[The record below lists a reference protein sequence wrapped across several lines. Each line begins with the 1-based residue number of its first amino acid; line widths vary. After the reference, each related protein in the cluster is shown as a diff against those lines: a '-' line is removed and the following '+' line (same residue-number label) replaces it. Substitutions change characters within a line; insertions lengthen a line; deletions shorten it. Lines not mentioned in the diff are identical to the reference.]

1 MVSLISL
8 FSFKWMQHSSLTA
21 STVVLHCCMGLNI
34 CPFQPQKWLCSSGG
48 WFLSIQGSSEA
59 WKSLSIRHD
68 ILSTAAD
75 PLGSLLPTSARP
87 ESSILACP
95 CTAHRAEGPQFLPAA
110 EQGVGPHHLTR
121 NLPIPCRKRLWS
133 QPVAEEREELSPA
146 PSGGLCCWDHS
157 PGIFLHSGCSSP
169 IQQLCCSRGVA
180 GDGAGRAADL
190 AGAQCTTLKVWMLK
204 QSPGEEQGAYLTQV
218 SQPSVFFPAALFP

>member
-75 PLGSLLPTSARP
+75 PLGSFLPTSARP
-87 ESSILACP
+87 ELSILACP
-95 CTAHRAEGPQFLPAA
+95 CTVHRAERPNSYQLLLLSREWG
-110 EQGVGPHHLTR
+110 LTR
-121 NLPIPCRKRLWS
+121 NLPIACRRHLWT

-146 PSGGLCCWDHS
+146 PSGGLCC
-157 PGIFLHSGCSSP
+157 
-169 IQQLCCSRGVA
+169 
-180 GDGAGRAADL
+180 
-190 AGAQCTTLKVWMLK
+190 
-204 QSPGEEQGAYLTQV
+204 
-218 SQPSVFFPAALFP
+218 

>member
-34 CPFQPQKWLCSSGG
+34 CPLQPQKWLCSSGG
-48 WFLSIQGSSEA
+48 CFLSIQGSSEA

-75 PLGSLLPTSARP
+75 PRGPLLPTSARP
-87 ESSILACP
+87 ELSILARPCIVHKSRKTCP
-95 CTAHRAEGPQFLPAA
+95 YQLLLSREWG
-110 EQGVGPHHLTR
+110 LTR

-133 QPVAEEREELSPA
+133 QLVAEEREELSPA
-146 PSGGLCCWDHS
+146 PSGGLCCWDRSARVFPHS
-157 PGIFLHSGCSSP
+157 QHPGSGCSSS
-169 IQQLCCSRGVA
+169 IQQLCCSHAVLWGGRGWSRQSSTLPHIKGLDA
-180 GDGAGRAADL
+180 KAAPL
-190 AGAQCTTLKVWMLK
+190 
-204 QSPGEEQGAYLTQV
+204 
-218 SQPSVFFPAALFP
+218 

>member
-21 STVVLHCCMGLNI
+21 STVVLHCCRGLNI

-87 ESSILACP
+87 ELSILACP
-95 CTAHRAEGPQFLPAA
+95 CAVHTAERPNSYQLLLLSREWA
-110 EQGVGPHHLTR
+110 LTR
-121 NLPIPCRKRLWS
+121 NLPIPCKKHLWS
-133 QPVAEEREELSPA
+133 QPVAERGKRYHQLPQE
-146 PSGGLCCWDHS
+146 
-157 PGIFLHSGCSSP
+157 GCVAGTPLLGSSP
-169 IQQLCCSRGVA
+169 L
-180 GDGAGRAADL
+180 AAPWF
-190 AGAQCTTLKVWMLK
+190 GMLI
-204 QSPGEEQGAYLTQV
+204 LH
-218 SQPSVFFPAALFP
+218 PAALL